1 MYVIVFVPSQAVGST
16 VVVIGWAVWQLF
28 DQCFNQWQ
36 SSGLANVVLILKAG
50 PGYKPPIVPASA
62 WNSCYRVCVVVSSR
76 VCVSPCDL
84 IVSLKW
90 YYTYM
95 VTYCMCYPPQTGLRD
110 LGKISFRIYTDHK
123 VGSIHSQVSL

>member
-1 MYVIVFVPSQAVGST
+1 LLIALSEELKLLLYIPVSSTFTAHRHTVLATMYVIVFVSSQAVGST

-62 WNSCYRVCVVVSSR
+62 WNSCYRVCAC
-76 VCVSPCDL
+76 VCVCAYVCVYS
-84 IVSLKW
+84 
-90 YYTYM
+90 
-95 VTYCMCYPPQTGLRD
+95 G
-110 LGKISFRIYTDHK
+110 
-123 VGSIHSQVSL
+123 

>member
-1 MYVIVFVPSQAVGST
+1 MYVIVFVSSQAVGST

-62 WNSCYRVCVVVSSR
+62 WNSCYRVCVYVCVCVCVR
-76 VCVSPCDL
+76 VCVQQVDL
-84 IVSLKW
+84 IVSMKW
-90 YYTYM
+90 YYTNVVILYI
-95 VTYCMCYPPQTGLRD
+95 Q
-110 LGKISFRIYTDHK
+110 
-123 VGSIHSQVSL
+123 